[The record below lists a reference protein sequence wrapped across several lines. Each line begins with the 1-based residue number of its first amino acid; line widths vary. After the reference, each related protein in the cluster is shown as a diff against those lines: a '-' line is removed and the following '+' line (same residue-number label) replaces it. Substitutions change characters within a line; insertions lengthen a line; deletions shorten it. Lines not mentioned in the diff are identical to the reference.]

1 LEHLSEGL
9 AIRAKRK
16 RGFGAIPIDFTIVDH
31 GSCWIYSEHDKIP
44 RVPYTDTPILV
55 FYFNGDVLYGS
66 GRWNLSKDFYDTT
79 LEN

>member
-16 RGFGAIPIDFTIVDH
+16 RGFGAIPIDFTIVDD
-31 GSCWIYSEHDKIP
+31 GSCWINTEHCKIP
-44 RVPYTDTPILV
+44 HVPYTDTSILV
-55 FYFNGDVLYGS
+55 FYFDGDRLP
-66 GRWNLSKDFYDTT
+66 GRLNLSKNFYDTT